1 MAQKTG
7 TPVAEPETAAP
18 SPSPDV
24 QTQAKPETV
33 APETA
38 APESEGGE
46 EKATT
51 ETGAQAFLK
60 FMGSIDDPDVAD
72 SLMRALKP
80 EVREKTATVKDVR
93 GRSEQR
99 GHQRAMNELELRG
112 KDLADHDD
120 AKGRRDAA
128 VSALATD
135 DDMDAATRS
144 RHAKALQTTTEEVH
158 DYERKQELF
167 RIISGSPG
175 YDEYG
180 DEDVERLS
188 RVDGKPLPTWFREH
202 IQTYGDVRDR
212 LGFERGKAAAGQS
225 VKAQEKLEEAMRAT
239 EEAGAERPG
248 APARTPGGAPGGPMA
263 LEQFNA
269 LPLDEQAKVTP
280 SERSR
285 MYAES
290 DARRART

>member
-1 MAQKTG
+1 MAQKSSA
-7 TPVAEPETAAP
+7 PVAEPETAAP
-18 SPSPDV
+18 SPTLDV
-24 QTQAKPETV
+24 QTQAKPESV
-33 APETA
+33 VPETA
-38 APESEGGE
+38 APESERGE
-46 EKATT
+46 EQATT

-60 FMGSIDDPDVAD
+60 FIGTFDDPDVAD
-72 SLMRALKP
+72 SIMQGLKP

-135 DDMDAATRS
+135 DDMDAASRS

-158 DYERKQELF
+158 DYERKQEIF

-188 RVDGKPLPTWFREH
+188 RVDGKPLPTWLREH
-202 IQTYGDVRDR
+202 LLTYGDVRDR
-212 LGFERGKAAAGQS
+212 LGFERGKAEAGQS
-225 VKAQEKLEEAMRAT
+225 VKAQERLEETMRAT

-248 APARTPGGAPGGPMA
+248 APARTPAG
-263 LEQFNA
+263 
-269 LPLDEQAKVTP
+269 TP
-280 SERSR
+280 SASLGFEQLEHLFATGEATQEQTNAYIQERH
-285 MYAES
+285 
-290 DARRART
+290 RRGIIT